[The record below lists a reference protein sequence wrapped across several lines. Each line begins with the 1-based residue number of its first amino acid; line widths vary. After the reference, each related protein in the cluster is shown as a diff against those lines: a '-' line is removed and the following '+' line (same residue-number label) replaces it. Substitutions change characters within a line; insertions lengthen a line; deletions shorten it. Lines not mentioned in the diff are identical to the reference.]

1 MYKRLCTYHRPRNM
15 NKLVVGK
22 QGYMIDFS
30 IDNYGYNKA
39 TTVIRLWWFYV
50 HEVVGRREVP
60 LLTRICTAVE

>member
-1 MYKRLCTYHRPRNM
+1 M

-22 QGYMIDFS
+22 LGYMIDFS
-30 IDNYGYNKA
+30 IA

>member
-22 QGYMIDFS
+22 LGYMIDFS
-30 IDNYGYNKA
+30 IA